1 MCKASSEAIQPPNNQ
16 CVTLPQG
23 LQACFEL
30 RAICVF
36 STSFFEQW
44 TSPNLISCS
53 RGRTDPSR
61 RRLHGAVT
69 ACYRRRRIGCWTSR
83 AQIRLRQTLE
93 AELPVTGTNTGRF
106 VGVAK
111 LPYEL
116 FHTLREFYL
125 ALPDGVSMY
134 PAHGHGSPCGADIGD
149 RMESTIG
156 YEREFNPFLRFSD
169 FEKSKQ
175 HVLSNAPP
183 VPKYYPLMKK
193 LNAHGPKVLGNLPHI
208 AGLPP
213 KAFKHAV
220 EEKAGVL

>member
-1 MCKASSEAIQPPNNQ
+1 MEKMLPTFTAQRELFDAI
-16 CVTLPQG
+16 
-23 LQACFEL
+23 
-30 RAICVF
+30 
-36 STSFFEQW
+36 
-44 TSPNLISCS
+44 CS
-53 RGRTDPSR
+53 RGAAWHHRSPIDHSR
-61 RRLHGAVT
+61 FDGLAHRYL
-69 ACYRRRRIGCWTSR
+69 S
-83 AQIRLRQTLE
+83 L
-93 AELPVTGTNTGRF
+93 
-106 VGVAK
+106 VAK

-169 FEKSKQ
+169 FEKFKQ

-183 VPKYYPLMKK
+183 VPKY
-193 LNAHGPKVLGNLPHI
+193 
-208 AGLPP
+208 
-213 KAFKHAV
+213 FKHAV